1 MTATSEL
8 PEWHATT
15 SSVDR
20 HPKLPDDILLGRRAR
35 PNDGE
40 SSSEEV
46 VDDNDDSDGDK
57 GREAASFPAHSTSSA
72 MASSPFPAS

>member
-8 PEWHATT
+8 SEWQATT

-35 PNDGE
+35 PDGE
-40 SSSEEV
+40 SSSED
-46 VDDNDDSDGDK
+46 VDDNDEDGDK
-57 GREAASFPAHSTSSA
+57 GRAAASFPAHSTSSA